1 LSRGRRTEESIV
13 TPDEFT
19 SYLRDLP
26 VEFVDLRWADLLGG
40 WRQRTIT
47 ARECA
52 PEQFKAGFPVT
63 LAGGRRITLVPDV
76 ATAYLDAFAQHTTA
90 AVLCHV
96 HDTHSSAAADD
107 ARAVARRAAALVG
120 DNSALKGLELACHLE
135 FFVFDE
141 ASFGQSTNAAHYLV
155 DSREGVW
162 RRGRTT
168 PDNLGLEV
176 PRGGGQAYQPP
187 YDSLYNLRGEMAAAL
202 TSAGIRVAGHEHG
215 PATGGHAA
223 ITLGPAPLLQAA
235 DNLLTA
241 KYVIRSVAA
250 RHGKAATFMPK
261 PLFGEHGSGL
271 TIRLQFAAGEDPAAV
286 NRWAAGGLL
295 RHARSLVA
303 LTCPTVNSYRRLV
316 PNTPAPLHVAW
327 SRSEPQ
333 SAIRLAEN
341 GVVEFRAADPAC
353 HPHLAFSAVALAAL
367 QGIVGRIAPGDEYVA
382 GGRAPRPELLPTSL
396 GAALGVLAAEQ
407 EFLVSSGVFSTD
419 LLTRWITHKLEHEVQ
434 PLHER
439 PHPYEFCLYFDA

>member
-1 LSRGRRTEESIV
+1 V
-13 TPDEFT
+13 
-19 SYLRDLP
+19 
-26 VEFVDLRWADLLGG
+26 
-40 WRQRTIT
+40 
-47 ARECA
+47 
-52 PEQFKAGFPVT
+52 
-63 LAGGRRITLVPDV
+63 
-76 ATAYLDAFAQHTTA
+76 
-90 AVLCHV
+90 
-96 HDTHSSAAADD
+96 
-107 ARAVARRAAALVG
+107 VARRAAARID
-120 DNSALKGLELACHLE
+120 DNPVVQSLELACRLE
-135 FFVFDE
+135 FFIFDE
-141 ASFGQSTNAAHYLV
+141 ASFEQRINGAHYVV

-168 PDNLGLEV
+168 ADNLGLEL
-176 PRGGGQAYQPP
+176 PRGGGQNQQPP
-187 YDSLYNLRGEMAAAL
+187 YDSLYNLRSEMVAAL

-241 KYVIRSVAA
+241 KYAIRSVAA

-271 TIRLQFAAGEDPAAV
+271 TIRLHAHLPDGDDAAAV
-286 NRWAAGGLL
+286 TRWAAGGLL
-295 RHARSLVA
+295 RHARSLIA

-316 PNTPAPLHVAW
+316 PNAQAPLYVAW
-327 SRSEPQ
+327 SRVEPQ
-333 SAIRLAEN
+333 AAVHLAE
-341 GVVEFRAADPAC
+341 GEWTEFRAADPAC
-353 HPHLAFSAVALAAL
+353 HPHLALSAVALAAL
-367 QGIVGRIAPGDEYVA
+367 QGIVGRITPGDEYVG